1 MHSHLPE
8 PGTRGPP
15 LGLCPS
21 LEAGPTTSSPQASRG
36 PAHAG
41 LGVPR
46 LSPTCRAV
54 RTCGHRRATSCP
66 WTVGPGRSG
75 LRPTLSS
82 EPPGPHVPSPLSPPS
97 LLLSLASLGESPGP
111 DPGPPPLPPP
121 PLPSP
126 GAPLPRR
133 ASWVRGPRGGRGLA
147 GAQLVPSPSPV
158 LRVTAG
164 LLRPRPAALL
174 GDGTLS
180 SPAPGTPSQ
189 SVSVSPGPGSSGT
202 PGQLPPY
209 PEIALQIKP

>member
-66 WTVGPGRSG
+66 WTVRPPPHAQLGATGSPRSQ
-75 LRPTLSS
+75 
-82 EPPGPHVPSPLSPPS
+82 
-97 LLLSLASLGESPGP
+97 
-111 DPGPPPLPPP
+111 PPLPTVAS
-121 PLPSP
+121 PLLGITRRVPGPRPGSPTPTPAPAPEPRGAPSP
-126 GAPLPRR
+126 PGELGPGAAGWARLGG
-133 ASWVRGPRGGRGLA
+133 GPARPES
-147 GAQLVPSPSPV
+147 Q
-158 LRVTAG
+158 
-164 LLRPRPAALL
+164 PRPQ
-174 GDGTLS
+174 GDS
-180 SPAPGTPSQ
+180 RAPPAPGPQRSLGT
-189 SVSVSPGPGSSGT
+189 GP
-202 PGQLPPY
+202 
-209 PEIALQIKP
+209 